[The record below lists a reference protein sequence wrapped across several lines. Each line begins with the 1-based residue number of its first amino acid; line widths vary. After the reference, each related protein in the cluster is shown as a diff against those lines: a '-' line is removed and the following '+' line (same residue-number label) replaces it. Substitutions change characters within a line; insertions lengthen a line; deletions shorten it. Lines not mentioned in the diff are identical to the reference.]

1 MSFSDYAAYDGLG
14 LAALVKKKEV
24 TAAELAEEAIK
35 RIEANNPKLN
45 AVVLKLYD
53 MARATAK
60 SPAGG
65 PFEGV
70 PFLLKDAFGD
80 MAGTATRDG
89 SRFRSNIP
97 VEHDSTLAAR
107 FKAAGVVVLGKTNV
121 PEYTLLPTTESV
133 LYGAACNPWN
143 TAHSTGGSSGGSAAA
158 VAAGFV
164 PLAHANDS
172 GGSIR
177 IPASACGLV
186 GLKPTRGRNPLGP
199 DFGDVV
205 AGLCHEH
212 VLTRSVRDSAAMLD
226 CTQGAELGDPY
237 CAPPVERPYLEE
249 VKRAPGKLRIAFSTT
264 DLAGKKFHPD
274 CVAGIEATAKLLA
287 DLGHEVVEALPE
299 IAPEEPAGIFLP
311 TWAAY
316 LAWDI
321 DAEAARRGRP
331 PKDDEL
337 GGLTWGFYEI
347 GKTVTASQFLALRT
361 QAQAMSRRAEK
372 FMQTYDVWVA
382 PTLAQTPVKNGVIDI
397 NERDP
402 MIGFLPLADYVPFT
416 PIQNLTGQPA
426 MSLPLHWSAD
436 GLPVGMMF
444 AGRFGDEATLFRL
457 AAQLEEARPWKDKHP
472 TVWN

>member
-1 MSFSDYAAYDGLG
+1 M
-14 LAALVKKKEV
+14 
-24 TAAELAEEAIK
+24 
-35 RIEANNPKLN
+35 
-45 AVVLKLYD
+45 
-53 MARATAK
+53 
-60 SPAGG
+60 
-65 PFEGV
+65 
-70 PFLLKDAFGD
+70 
-80 MAGTATRDG
+80 
-89 SRFRSNIP
+89 
-97 VEHDSTLAAR
+97 
-107 FKAAGVVVLGKTNV
+107 
-121 PEYTLLPTTESV
+121 
-133 LYGAACNPWN
+133 
-143 TAHSTGGSSGGSAAA
+143 
-158 VAAGFV
+158 
-164 PLAHANDS
+164 AHANDS

-212 VLTRSVRDSAAMLD
+212 VVTRTVRDCAAMLD
-226 CTQGAELGDPY
+226 CTQGPELGDPY
-237 CAPPVERPYLEE
+237 YAPPVERPYLDE
-249 VKRAPGKLRIAFSTT
+249 VKRAPGKLRIAFSAT

-274 CVAGIEATAKLLA
+274 CVAGIEQTAKLLA
-287 DLGHEVVEALPE
+287 DLGHEVVEALPD

-321 DAEAARRGRP
+321 DAEAARRGRAP
-331 PKDDEL
+331 NDDEL

-361 QAQAMSRRAEK
+361 QAQAMSRRAAK

-382 PTLAQTPVKNGVIDI
+382 PTLAQPPVKNGVIDI

-402 MIGFLPLADYVPFT
+402 MKGFLPLADYVPFT

-472 TVWN
+472 KVWN